1 MEKAEGHFWRS
12 EAQLFKNPS
21 AKYFNFV
28 AFVKNVWIWNVP
40 SFPDQEIE
48 IMTLCGHKKKKTE
61 TLKEREIDVPAFISR
76 FP

>member
-1 MEKAEGHFWRS
+1 MW
-12 EAQLFKNPS
+12 
-21 AKYFNFV
+21 
-28 AFVKNVWIWNVP
+28 VWDVP
-40 SFPDQEIE
+40 PFPDQEIE